1 MDSMVDFRRAT
12 RRTSKGLMTNVK
24 CIRCGVVN
32 VLSNEICKACG
43 LELSPSVSDS
53 ETPRTYYPEFP
64 RSSPL
69 LINSIKPF
77 DGVFESIGSTITIFQ
92 KNVWLITK
100 LVLVIVTPF
109 EIFKAVSIRETS
121 GNWQLAVGTFALQI
135 FCSILI
141 APALI
146 YALMKVMQTGITPG
160 INESYRWGLG
170 KLIKLL
176 LCTIAVW
183 VLVPLGFVCL
193 IIPGIVLFLAFE
205 LVSPIAVLEGGS
217 ITGILQRSYN
227 LTKGHRWNIFGA
239 TFVMSMLLAVAG
251 APMSILVVFLTLNG
265 INFWP
270 LHALAA
276 IISDILSQGATILS
290 LVIYLG
296 ILRTFESRQ
305 SLIE

>member
-1 MDSMVDFRRAT
+1 
-12 RRTSKGLMTNVK
+12 MTDVK
-24 CIRCGVVN
+24 CTSCGVVN

-43 LELSPSVSDS
+43 LELSYS

-69 LINSIKPF
+69 LIHSIKPF
-77 DGVFESIGSTITIFQ
+77 DGVIEAVSSTITIFS

-109 EIFKAVSIRETS
+109 EVFKAVSIGQNP
-121 GNWQLAVGTFALQI
+121 GNWQLALGTFALQL
-135 FCSILI
+135 FCSLLI

-146 YALMKVMQTGITPG
+146 YALMKVMNTGITPG

-170 KLIKLL
+170 KLSKLL
-176 LCTIAVW
+176 FCTLASW
-183 VLVPLGFVCL
+183 VLVTLGLVCL
-193 IIPGIVLFLAFE
+193 IIPGIILFLAFE

-217 ITGILQRSYN
+217 VTDILKRSYN
-227 LTKGHRWNIFGA
+227 LTKGRRSNIFGA

-251 APMSILVVFLTLNG
+251 APVTMLAAFLSFSG
-265 INFWP
+265 FNFWP
-270 LHALAA
+270 IHVVAA
-276 IISDILSQGATILS
+276 IVSDILNQGATILS

-296 ILRTFESRQ
+296 ILRTSETPQ

>member
-1 MDSMVDFRRAT
+1 
-12 RRTSKGLMTNVK
+12 MTNVK
-24 CIRCGVVN
+24 CNRCGVVN
-32 VLSNEICKACG
+32 VLSDESCKACG
-43 LELSPSVSDS
+43 LELSPSVSGC

-64 RSSPL
+64 RNSPL
-69 LINSIKPF
+69 LMNSIKPF
-77 DGVFESIGSTITIFQ
+77 DGVFEAVGSTVTIFS

-109 EIFKAVSIRETS
+109 EIFKAVSMRETP
-121 GNWQLAVGTFALQI
+121 GNWQLAIGTFALQM
-135 FCSILI
+135 FCSVLI

-146 YALMKVMQTGITPG
+146 YALMKVMQTGVTPG

-183 VLVPLGFVCL
+183 FLVTIGFVCL
-193 IIPGIVLFLAFE
+193 IIPGIILLLAFE

-217 ITGILQRSYN
+217 ITEILQRSYN
-227 LTKGHRWNIFGA
+227 LTKGQRWNILGA
-239 TFVMSMLLAVAG
+239 TFVMSMLMAVAG
-251 APMSILVVFLTLNG
+251 APVTILVAGLGLSGF
-265 INFWP
+265 IFWP
-270 LHALAA
+270 LQALAE
-276 IISDILSQGATILS
+276 IVSDILGQAATILS

>member
-1 MDSMVDFRRAT
+1 MT
-12 RRTSKGLMTNVK
+12 EIKCTS
-24 CIRCGVVN
+24 CGVVN
-32 VLSNEICKACG
+32 VLSNEICRACG
-43 LELSPSVSDS
+43 LELSYT

-69 LINSIKPF
+69 LIHSIKPF
-77 DGVFESIGSTITIFQ
+77 DGVIEAVSSTITIFS

-109 EIFKAVSIRETS
+109 EVFKAVSIGENP
-121 GNWQLAVGTFALQI
+121 GNWQLALGTFALQV
-135 FCSILI
+135 FCSLLI

-146 YALMKVMQTGITPG
+146 YALMKVMNTGITPG

-176 LCTIAVW
+176 LCT
-183 VLVPLGFVCL
+183 LGSWILATLGLVCL
-193 IIPGIVLFLAFE
+193 IVPGIILFLAFE
-205 LVSPIAVLEGGS
+205 PVSPIAVLEGGS
-217 ITGILQRSYN
+217 VTEILKRSYN

-251 APMSILVVFLTLNG
+251 APVTILVLFLTLND
-265 INFWP
+265 ITFWP
-270 LHALAA
+270 FQALAA
-276 IISDILSQGATILS
+276 IVSDIISQGTTILS

-296 ILRTFESRQ
+296 ILRTSESRQ